1 MSQSKFAQK
10 ELKKFGWKEG
20 SGLGKNENGMKD
32 AIKVKIKKDGH
43 GVGHNTGDEFTFHWW
58 DHVFNKAANSIEVNT
73 TEEGVS
79 VRKSKDSGGVSTKK
93 ARTFDNKAM
102 LYGQFVKGATLD
114 NNEETHVEASTD
126 IEYTEEDKQC
136 LQKLADEEI
145 LKICGGMTAHKGAR
159 HGLKLN
165 GKLDRI
171 QEQERL
177 LLEKWKS
184 RKEKNRELDQSK
196 SVSYNAVTVN
206 SVSKPEDNLL
216 CGETKKKKK
225 KRNREKGK
233 DNGLEEGVSNKEK
246 SDFNECTESTERQIC
261 GETDVVEKKKKKRK
275 KKIAESESESMEL
288 SCERETSNV
297 AKRTKKKKS
306 RN

>member
-20 SGLGKNENGMKD
+20 SGLGKNENGMKE
-32 AIKVKIKKDGH
+32 AIKVKIKKDSH

-73 TEEGVS
+73 TKEGVS

-114 NNEETHVEASTD
+114 NNEETHVEDTAD
-126 IEYTEEDKQC
+126 REYTEEDEQC
-136 LQKLADEEI
+136 IQKLADEEI

-171 QEQERL
+171 QEQEQL

-184 RKEKNRELDQSK
+184 KKGNNSDLDQLK

-206 SVSKPEDNLL
+206 SVNKPEDSEKLI
-216 CGETKKKKK
+216 CEKSRKKK
-225 KRNREKGK
+225 KRKREKDNALGQGVLNIGK
-233 DNGLEEGVSNKEK
+233 SEC
-246 SDFNECTESTERQIC
+246 NESTESTERQIC
-261 GETDVVEKKKKKRK
+261 EEVKEKKKKKRK
-275 KKIAESESESMEL
+275 RKVLESESESVEL
-288 SCERETSNV
+288 SYEKETQTE
-297 AKRTKKKKS
+297 AKRTKTKKS